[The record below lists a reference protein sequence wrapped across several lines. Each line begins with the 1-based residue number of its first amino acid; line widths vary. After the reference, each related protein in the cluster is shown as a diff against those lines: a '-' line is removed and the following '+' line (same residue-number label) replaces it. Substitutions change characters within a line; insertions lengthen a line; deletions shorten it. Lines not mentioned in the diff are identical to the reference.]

1 MTERIAVVG
10 GGWAGMAAAVTLAA
24 AGRSVCLFEAA
35 RVLGGRA
42 RRVDLAERK
51 VDNGQHILLGA
62 YAQTL
67 SLLRTVHGGRAQHE
81 LFDRRRL
88 HLEQP
93 GVFRLKTAPLP
104 APWHLATALL
114 TAHGLSRNERLSTVA
129 FVRRLRRCGYRCA
142 GQLTVST
149 LLADQPDAAVTHLW
163 EPLCI
168 AALNTPIE
176 AASAQIFLNVLR
188 VAFAAHARDSDVLIP
203 RIDLTALFPAPAA
216 TYIGT
221 RSGEVR
227 LGEAVSG
234 LTALADGV
242 RLETQAREE
251 HFAAALI
258 AVGPHQLADLFATH
272 SSHATSV
279 VLSRVAAFAYEPIR
293 TIYLQYPCALR
304 LPVPIPMLK
313 LDGDPGQWLFDRGQL
328 GGAPGLAAV
337 VISTDVAAGR
347 VEHGVLAS
355 AIDTQ
360 LRKLMADLPPPVWEQ
375 TIVER
380 RATYACTAGLARPAP
395 GALQPRLY
403 LAGDY
408 TDPDFPATLEAATRS
423 GVAAARQILAA
434 HV

>member
-1 MTERIAVVG
+1 MDWNGRGRDACRRRAQRI
-10 GGWAGMAAAVTLAA
+10 
-24 AGRSVCLFEAA
+24 
-35 RVLGGRA
+35 A
-42 RRVDLAERK
+42 RRVDLGERR

-67 SLLRTVHGGRAQHE
+67 SLLRTVHGGRAEHE

-114 TAHGLSRNERLSTVA
+114 TARGLSRSERLSTVA
-129 FVRRLRRCGYRCA
+129 FVRRLRRGRYRCA
-142 GQLTVST
+142 AQLTVST
-149 LLADQPDAAVTHLW
+149 LLADQPDAAVTLLW

-216 TYIGT
+216 AYVGT
-221 RSGEVR
+221 HAGEVR
-227 LGEAVSG
+227 LGETVSR
-234 LTALADGV
+234 LTPDADGV
-242 RLETQAREE
+242 HVETQAREE

-258 AVGPHQLADLFATH
+258 AVGPHQLADLLAPQPG
-272 SSHATSV
+272 HAASIA
-279 VLSRVAAFAYEPIR
+279 VAQVGAFAYEPIR
-293 TIYLQYPCALR
+293 TIYLQYPGPLR
-304 LPVPIPMLK
+304 VPAPMLK
-313 LDGDPGQWLFDRGQL
+313 LDSDPGQWLFDRGQL
-328 GGAPGLAAV
+328 GGATGLAAV
-337 VISTDVAAGR
+337 VISTDVAAGQ
-347 VEHGVLAS
+347 VEQGVLAS

-360 LRKLMADLPPPVWEQ
+360 LRRLIADLPPPVWEQ
-375 TIVER
+375 TITER
-380 RATYACTAGLARPAP
+380 RATYACTAGLVRPAP
-395 GALQPRLY
+395 GALQPHLY

-408 TDPDFPATLEAATRS
+408 TDAEFPATLEAATRS
-423 GVAAARQILAA
+423 GVAAARQLLASLHA
-434 HV
+434 

>member
-10 GGWAGMAAAVTLAA
+10 GGWAGMAAAVTLAT
-24 AGRSVCLFEAA
+24 AGRPVCLFEAA

-42 RRVDLAERK
+42 RRVDLGDRK

-67 SLLRTVHGGRAQHE
+67 SLLRTVHGARAEHE

-114 TAHGLSRNERLSTVA
+114 TAHGLSRSERLSTVA
-129 FVRRLRRCGYRCA
+129 FVRRLRRGHYRCPA
-142 GQLTVST
+142 QLTVST
-149 LLADQPDAAVTHLW
+149 LLADQPDAAVTLLW
-163 EPLCI
+163 EPLCV

-176 AASAQIFLNVLR
+176 AASAQVFLNVLR

-203 RIDLTALFPAPAA
+203 RIDLTSLFPAPAA
-216 TYIGT
+216 AYVGT
-221 RSGEVR
+221 RGGEIR
-227 LGEAVSG
+227 LGETVSRVTPLG
-234 LTALADGV
+234 DGV
-242 RLETQAREE
+242 RVETQAREE
-251 HFAAALI
+251 RFAAALI
-258 AVGPHQLADLFATH
+258 AVGPHQLADLLAPP
-272 SSHATSV
+272 SSHATAIA
-279 VLSRVAAFAYEPIR
+279 LAQIAAFAYEPIR
-293 TIYLQYPCALR
+293 TIYLQYPRALR
-304 LPVPIPMLK
+304 LPVPMLK
-313 LDGDPGQWLFDRGQL
+313 LDGNPGQWLFDRGQL
-328 GGAPGLAAV
+328 GGTPGLAAV
-337 VISTDVAAGR
+337 VISTNVAVGQL
-347 VEHGVLAS
+347 EHAVLAS

-360 LRKLMADLPPPVWEQ
+360 LRRLIADLPPPVWEQ
-375 TIVER
+375 TIAER
-380 RATYACTAGLARPAP
+380 RATYACTAGLVRPPP

-408 TDPDFPATLEAATRS
+408 TDADFPATLEAATRS

>member
-1 MTERIAVVG
+1 MSERIAIVG
-10 GGWAGMAAAVTLAA
+10 GGWAGMAAAVTLAT
-24 AGRSVCLFEAA
+24 AGRSVCLLEAA
-35 RVLGGRA
+35 HVLGGRA
-42 RRVDLAERK
+42 RRVDLTERK

-67 SLLRTVHGGRAQHE
+67 SLLRMVHGGRSEKE

-93 GVFRLKTAPLP
+93 GIFRLKTAPLP

-114 TAHGLSRNERLSTVA
+114 TAQGLSRNERLSTVA
-129 FVRRLRRCGYRCA
+129 FVRRLRRCAYRCA
-142 GQLTVST
+142 AQLTVST
-149 LLADQPDAAVTHLW
+149 LLADQPDTAVTLLW
-163 EPLCI
+163 EPLCV

-176 AASAQIFLNVLR
+176 AASAQVFLNVLR

-216 TYIGT
+216 AYVGT
-221 RSGEVR
+221 RAGEVR
-227 LGEAVSG
+227 LGETVSR
-234 LTALADGV
+234 LTPHTDGV
-242 RLETQAREE
+242 RVETQARDER
-251 HFAAALI
+251 FAAALI
-258 AVGPHQLADLFATH
+258 AVSPHQLADVLTPQ
-272 SSHATSV
+272 SGHATSLALV
-279 VLSRVAAFAYEPIR
+279 HVAAFAYEPIR
-293 TIYLQYPCALR
+293 TIYLQYPRALR
-304 LPVPIPMLK
+304 LPVPMLK

-328 GGAPGLAAV
+328 GGAAGLAAV
-337 VISTDVAAGR
+337 VISTDVAAGH

-360 LRKLMADLPPPVWEQ
+360 LRRLIADLPPPVWEQ
-375 TIVER
+375 TIAER
-380 RATYACTAGLARPAP
+380 RATYACTAGLVRPAP

-408 TDPDFPATLEAATRS
+408 TDADFPATLEAATRS

>member
-1 MTERIAVVG
+1 MIERIAVVG
-10 GGWAGMAAAVTLAA
+10 GGWTGMAAAVTLAA

-42 RRVDLAERK
+42 RRVDLGERR

-67 SLLRTVHGGRAQHE
+67 SLLRTVHGGRAEHE

-114 TAHGLSRNERLSTVA
+114 TAHGLSRSERLSTVA
-129 FVRRLRRCGYRCA
+129 FVRRLRRGRYRCA
-142 GQLTVST
+142 AQLTVST
-149 LLADQPDAAVTHLW
+149 LLADQPDAAVSLLW
-163 EPLCI
+163 EPLCV

-216 TYIGT
+216 AYVAT
-221 RSGEVR
+221 RAGEVR
-227 LGEAVSG
+227 VGETVSR
-234 LTALADGV
+234 LTPLADGIRV
-242 RLETQAREE
+242 ETQAREE
-251 HFAAALI
+251 RFSAALI
-258 AVGPHQLADLFATH
+258 AVGPHQLADLLAPQ
-272 SSHATSV
+272 SGHATS
-279 VLSRVAAFAYEPIR
+279 LALAQVAAFVYEPIR
-293 TIYLQYPCALR
+293 TIYLQYPRALR
-304 LPVPIPMLK
+304 LPVPMLK

-328 GGAPGLAAV
+328 GGATGLAAV
-337 VISTDVAAGR
+337 VISTDVAAGH

-360 LRKLMADLPPPVWEQ
+360 LRRLIVDLPPPIWEQ
-375 TIVER
+375 TIAER
-380 RATYACTAGLARPAP
+380 RATYACTTGVVRPAP
-395 GALQPRLY
+395 GALQPHLY

-408 TDPDFPATLEAATRS
+408 TDAEFPATLEAATRS
-423 GVAAARQILAA
+423 GVAAARQLLASPHA
-434 HV
+434 

>member
-114 TAHGLSRNERLSTVA
+114 TAHGLSRNERLSTLA

-149 LLADQPDAAVTHLW
+149 LL
-163 EPLCI
+163 EP
-168 AALNTPIE
+168 
-176 AASAQIFLNVLR
+176 
-188 VAFAAHARDSDVLIP
+188 
-203 RIDLTALFPAPAA
+203 
-216 TYIGT
+216 
-221 RSGEVR
+221 
-227 LGEAVSG
+227 
-234 LTALADGV
+234 
-242 RLETQAREE
+242 
-251 HFAAALI
+251 
-258 AVGPHQLADLFATH
+258 
-272 SSHATSV
+272 
-279 VLSRVAAFAYEPIR
+279 
-293 TIYLQYPCALR
+293 
-304 LPVPIPMLK
+304 
-313 LDGDPGQWLFDRGQL
+313 
-328 GGAPGLAAV
+328 
-337 VISTDVAAGR
+337 
-347 VEHGVLAS
+347 
-355 AIDTQ
+355 
-360 LRKLMADLPPPVWEQ
+360 
-375 TIVER
+375 
-380 RATYACTAGLARPAP
+380 
-395 GALQPRLY
+395 
-403 LAGDY
+403 
-408 TDPDFPATLEAATRS
+408 
-423 GVAAARQILAA
+423 
-434 HV
+434 

>member
-1 MTERIAVVG
+1 MTDRIAIVG
-10 GGWAGMAAAVTLAA
+10 GGWTGMAAAVTLAA
-24 AGRSVCLFEAA
+24 VGRSVCMFEAA

-42 RRVDLAERK
+42 RRVDLGERR

-67 SLLRTVHGGRAQHE
+67 SLLRTVHGGRAEHE

-114 TAHGLSRNERLSTVA
+114 TARGLARSERLSTVA
-129 FVRRLRRCGYRCA
+129 FVRRLRRDRYRCA
-142 GQLTVST
+142 AQLTVST
-149 LLADQPDAAVTHLW
+149 LLADQPDAAVSLLW
-163 EPLCI
+163 EPLCV

-176 AASAQIFLNVLR
+176 AASAQVFLNVLR

-216 TYIGT
+216 AYIGT
-221 RSGEVR
+221 RAGEVR
-227 LGEAVSG
+227 LGETVSR
-234 LTALADGV
+234 LTPLADGV
-242 RLETQAREE
+242 RVETQAREE
-251 HFAAALI
+251 RFSAALI
-258 AVGPHQLADLFATH
+258 AVGPHQLADLLAPQ
-272 SSHATSV
+272 SGHATSIA
-279 VLSRVAAFAYEPIR
+279 LAQVAAFAYEPIR
-293 TIYLQYPCALR
+293 TIYLQYPQALR
-304 LPVPIPMLK
+304 LPVPMLK

-328 GGAPGLAAV
+328 GGAAGLAAV
-337 VISTDVAAGR
+337 VISTDVTAAH

-360 LRKLMADLPPPVWEQ
+360 LRKLIADLPPPVWEQ
-375 TIVER
+375 TIAER
-380 RATYACTAGLARPAP
+380 RATYACTAGLVRPAP
-395 GALQPRLY
+395 GALQPHVY

-408 TDPDFPATLEAATRS
+408 IDAEFPATLEAATRS
-423 GVAAARQILAA
+423 GVAAARQLLAA
-434 HV
+434 PHA